1 MIGATIHDTEN
12 LGQQMNGYGPPNTSS
27 TVAAVSTRSDMASSS
42 GNVAAS
48 ETQATGFKYT
58 DQGRE
63 EQEEACGLGYA
74 ACLNNCNKRTLGAS
88 CVTCCGRKNVACKLT
103 GDYEFEACFK

>member
-1 MIGATIHDTEN
+1 MV
-12 LGQQMNGYGPPNTSS
+12 MNKACRILVLVGLAG
-27 TVAAVSTRSDMASSS
+27 TVALGCRDD
-42 GNVAAS
+42 GNP
-48 ETQATGFKYT
+48 

-74 ACLNNCNKRTLGAS
+74 ACINNCNKRTLGAS